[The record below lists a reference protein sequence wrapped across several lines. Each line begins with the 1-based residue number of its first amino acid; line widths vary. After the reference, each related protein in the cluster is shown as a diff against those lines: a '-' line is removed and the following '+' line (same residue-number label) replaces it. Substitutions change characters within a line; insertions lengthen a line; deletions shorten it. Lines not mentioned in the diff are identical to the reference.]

1 LGIRVIIFLIILPL
15 SNRESGFVMQF
26 FFWDGRDMPLLYFVA
41 GQCNC
46 ILPEENAS
54 IGAVG
59 MMVIMMMVV
68 HASIPVIFSISP
80 STSLLF
86 CNS

>member
-1 LGIRVIIFLIILPL
+1 
-15 SNRESGFVMQF
+15 
-26 FFWDGRDMPLLYFVA
+26 MPLLYFVA